1 MISAGKRP
9 IRSKLYKGLFR
20 NSMDP
25 VRLHSS
31 ILEHAQLQFSRSGG
45 PGGQNVNKVN
55 SRVEIRIHID
65 ELQGLSDAE
74 LQRLRTV
81 LSNRITNSGELV
93 LTASDERSQLDN
105 RDLAFQRLEQLI
117 SSAAKLPKQRKP
129 TKPTRASREQ
139 RILHKKLTSLKKSHR
154 RFHQPEE

>member
-1 MISAGKRP
+1 
-9 IRSKLYKGLFR
+9 
-20 NSMDP
+20 MDP

-139 RILHKKLTSLKKSHR
+139 R
-154 RFHQPEE
+154 